1 MCLYWMYMYA
11 TTVNRFLSMEFQYPT
26 LVIMNNFI
34 NLQLKLCSF
43 FYLIVNDINV
53 TEHIFIFLAFKVVVI
68 WKVMSFKI
76 AR

>member
-53 TEHIFIFLAFKVVVI
+53 TEHIFIFFAFKVVVI